1 MEKKV
6 TFLLSEALCIQ
17 FKKKK
22 KSEHEEQN
30 RNSDPMILA

>member
-22 KSEHEEQN
+22 KVNTKN
-30 RNSDPMILA
+30 RIETAIQ